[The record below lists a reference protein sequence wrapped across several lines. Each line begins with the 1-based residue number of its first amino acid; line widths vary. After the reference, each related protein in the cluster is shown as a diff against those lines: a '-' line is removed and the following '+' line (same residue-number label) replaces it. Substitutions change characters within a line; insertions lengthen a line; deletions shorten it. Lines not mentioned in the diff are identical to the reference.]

1 MWLWSIIYTG
11 SRETGPRKRN
21 ILFFSCLELLSYLT
35 WLSSPLL
42 YRPSWA
48 CETCTMTSI
57 EGYGEI
63 SLCKGSY
70 IPSLLS
76 ATTESPTLLSMG
88 AFIGVIAGAVGGGLL
103 LLALVVIS
111 IIVCVYVCV
120 KRSKAKEAGEL
131 PVVFSPSNN
140 KIMV

>member
-1 MWLWSIIYTG
+1 
-11 SRETGPRKRN
+11 
-21 ILFFSCLELLSYLT
+21 
-35 WLSSPLL
+35 
-42 YRPSWA
+42 
-48 CETCTMTSI
+48 MTSI

-120 KRSKAKEAGEL
+120 KRSKAKEAEEEL
-131 PVVFSPSNN
+131 PVIFSSSNN
-140 KIMV
+140 KIVI